1 MEDRRRLN
9 KEYAER
15 LLKNEVESG
24 KITDIEAFAKIANL
38 VAQVTHDND
47 EFVKDLSVLLIGV
60 EKVISYA
67 YVKQEGTH
75 QHISLMIKKFS
86 DTGFKFK
93 YNDSHY
99 CLADDGLSNQLYH
112 SMGGFNI
119 GYNWD
124 GTVVDLVDYY
134 HEQLRFF
141 RIKPSPFGSSGSS
154 IEDSNLT
161 QDIGKL
167 GIDLRDEVENRH
179 TIGRVIIQ
187 RFADAD
193 YINMHKTRVQLK
205 EECDIRRNFRDFERD
220 SFIFSDSRLISFS
233 NWRYNEDIKFENG
246 QWVQYYEKFGD
257 RKNVKAVWN
266 QNLKKVILNN

>member
-266 QNLKKVILNN
+266 QNLKKVILN